1 MYGSAENEE
10 EEALLPERQRNKNA
24 NSNNDRG
31 ILMNRIILLLTL
43 VLLVAASVYYQSQV
57 TTLKLELQEEEKQVH
72 DLVKT
77 VKDHAKVMQRF
88 NQSVTNRDVMTR
100 LQLLDK
106 QLNLTTA
113 DLQYAMHKLHS
124 QVTDQLRETMTELGE
139 TVQEA
144 KDEISREV
152 VQVKKDVDQYVIT
165 TQDQFS
171 MENSFMVFQLAGTL
185 TLLSCLIS
193 MWHMTAHLRKMEEPF
208 VQRKI
213 LAILWMVSPE
223 ENDF

>member
-77 VKDHAKVMQRF
+77 VNDHAKVMQRF